1 MPIFSRN
8 NTKETASREQG
19 AGQELWIKC
28 PQCREVIYRKT
39 LEENLKVCPKCQ
51 HHHKL
56 TAAERIAMLAD
67 TGTFE
72 EVDRN
77 LSPTD
82 PLSIGEGYVKK
93 LTDDEKKTGL
103 KEAIVTGTGE
113 IEGRPA
119 VLGVM
124 DFNFRGGSM
133 GSVVGEKVTRAIERA
148 ISLRRPCV
156 MVTASGGAR
165 MQEGTL
171 SLMQMAKTSAAAAK
185 LHEAG
190 LMYLCVL
197 TDPTTAGVA
206 ASFASLGD
214 VIVAEPKALI
224 GFTGQRVI
232 EETIRQKLPPGFQLS
247 EFFLKRGMIDMV
259 VDRKVLKGTIARLLE
274 YGKGSIR
281 G

>member
-8 NTKETASREQG
+8 NTKETSSREQG
-19 AGQELWIKC
+19 AGQELWVKC

-39 LEENLKVCPKCQ
+39 LEENLKICPKCQ

-72 EVDRN
+72 EFDRN
-77 LSPTD
+77 LASGD
-82 PLSIGEGYVKK
+82 PLSMGEGYVKK
-93 LTDDEKKTGL
+93 LADDEKKTGL

-133 GSVVGEKVTRAIERA
+133 GSVVGEKVTRAMERA

-214 VIVAEPKALI
+214 VVVAEPKALI

-247 EFFLKRGMIDMV
+247 EFFLKRGMIDLV
-259 VDRKVLKGTIARLLE
+259 VDRKVLKGTIGRLLE
-274 YGKGSIR
+274 YGKGSVR